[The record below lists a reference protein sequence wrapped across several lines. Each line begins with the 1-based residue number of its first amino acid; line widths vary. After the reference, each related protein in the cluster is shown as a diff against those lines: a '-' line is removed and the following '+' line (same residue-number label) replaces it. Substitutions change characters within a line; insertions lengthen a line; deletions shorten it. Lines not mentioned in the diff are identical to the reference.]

1 MSGGQIAGVPVV
13 GVGRTNEMAWG
24 LTTAR
29 VDTSD
34 LWQEKLNDEKTK
46 YFVDGEWRDLE
57 IIREQIE
64 VKGQGH
70 YIHNVTKTHRGPIM
84 PFNLLK
90 LNSELLLGSVVPS
103 VPRPGEYSFAWH
115 GQFD

>member
-1 MSGGQIAGVPVV
+1 
-13 GVGRTNEMAWG
+13 MAWG